1 MSSILYHQSKQYQ
14 LVIVM
19 IDKQVSEVFMCK
31 HSFYNTGIKS
41 YRVTARALGNIRTR
55 LNI

>member
-1 MSSILYHQSKQYQ
+1 
-14 LVIVM
+14 M